1 MASNLIICDVKKIR
15 YIIYKYKFEYL
26 VVSLSLYIPTT
37 ETRRKKYLP
46 TQIRRKRFLKNLLF
60 IVYDIMRLERIS
72 NIFET
77 FVKRSSKRLFFE
89 TSTHFGPYFYNAIF
103 TDKHRILHFL
113 WLTREQCLVQI
124 LDENQTDSIRS

>member
-26 VVSLSLYIPTT
+26 VVSLSLHIPTT

-60 IVYDIMRLERIS
+60 IVYDITRLERIS

-89 TSTHFGPYFYNAIF
+89 INALWS
-103 TDKHRILHFL
+103 ILL
-113 WLTREQCLVQI
+113 
-124 LDENQTDSIRS
+124 